1 MHLTMEI
8 IIDIPEKK
16 APFIMELLD
25 NLKFLKIRK
34 PDSQTSFTDFRNE
47 WAELSRRLPQSDPD
61 ITEDE
66 IFAEVKAVRAERN
79 SKE

>member
-1 MHLTMEI
+1 MEI

-16 APFIMELLD
+16 APFVMELLN

-34 PDSQTSFTDFRNE
+34 PDSQTSFTDFRKE
-47 WAELSRRLPQSDPD
+47 WAELSRRLPQNDPD

-66 IFAEVKAVRAERN
+66 ILAEVKAVRAERN
-79 SKE
+79 RKE